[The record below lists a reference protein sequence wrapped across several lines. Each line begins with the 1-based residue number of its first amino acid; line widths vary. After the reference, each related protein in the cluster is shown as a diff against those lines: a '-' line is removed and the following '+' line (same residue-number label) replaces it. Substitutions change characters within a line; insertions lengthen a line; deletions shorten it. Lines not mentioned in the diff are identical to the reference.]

1 MVVILLYAYHDLNK
15 CIECLHYTQIISDT
29 TMFTHS
35 ARLANILM
43 VVAALALCVSACAGP
58 GVGLYSDNNSAA
70 NVAALTV
77 PVTASTLVP

>member
-1 MVVILLYAYHDLNK
+1 
-15 CIECLHYTQIISDT
+15 
-29 TMFTHS
+29 
-35 ARLANILM
+35 M